1 MKDEKEKLDSATSIS
16 EDDVDIVARLCED
29 SILLI
34 EYARSIAAQQ
44 LNIIQLVTFYAIGR
58 GIVEVQQNGES

>member
-58 GIVEVQQNGES
+58 WIVEVQQNGES